1 MSAQLRMSSTSAVV
15 VGSQEAT
22 LVQMMPRGAAVEVA
36 REMIAAFA
44 RGSLRAVSLQSQ
56 PTRDDVSPL
65 LVAAWPALLGE
76 IALRE
81 ACRRASVDLDLV
93 VRCEHCRALAGTS
106 PTCRAH
112 APGAYEEAQR
122 TAALLAASATPRPE
136 ACEPIEPYP
145 VTETRVTFEGL
156 PRGWQGIAV
165 EIAHM
170 IDRGEYAGLVV
181 EATQRGKRVTL
192 DVTAER
198 MEHVFDLIERCES

>member
-1 MSAQLRMSSTSAVV
+1 MSAQLRMSTTAAVV

-22 LVQMMPRGAAVEVA
+22 LVQMLPRGAAVAVA

-44 RGSLRAVSLQSQ
+44 RGSLRAVSIQSQ
-56 PTRDDVSPL
+56 STRDDVSPL

-81 ACRRASVDLDLV
+81 ACKRAFVDLDLM

-112 APGAYEEAQR
+112 APGAYAEAQR
-122 TAALLAASATPRPE
+122 TAAILVNTAVPRAE
-136 ACEPIEPYP
+136 SRESIAPYP
-145 VTETRVTFEGL
+145 ITSDRVSFEGL
-156 PRGWQGIAV
+156 PRGWQAIAA
-165 EIAHM
+165 EIARM
-170 IDRGEYAGLVV
+170 VDNGEYAGLVV